1 MFREYN
7 LMINHSYSLSSD
19 YRNSKT
25 FNLNKTKNVFDII
38 SDGEN
43 HLLIRLI
50 HLKNKIENEVGP
62 S

>member
-1 MFREYN
+1 
-7 LMINHSYSLSSD
+7 MINHSYSLSSD
-19 YRNSKT
+19 YRISKT